1 MNDKP
6 DSVTIDRT
14 LLKRLASWAALVVGA
29 LLMLWPVT
37 LTVFGTTIT
46 GDPAVLF
53 VLRTGELLAKMEELS
68 GNPFAGLATA
78 PMQSVLVWAWARVI
92 LGAVLVIG
100 ALAAM
105 LRGRSKPAG
114 QPLS

>member
-6 DSVTIDRT
+6 DSITIDRT
-14 LLKRLASWAALVVGA
+14 LLKRVASWAAIVVGA
-29 LLMLWPVT
+29 LLLLWPVT
-37 LTVFGTTIT
+37 LTVLGTTIT

-53 VLRTGELLAKMEELS
+53 VLRTGELLQMMD
-68 GNPFAGLATA
+68 GMQDNPFAGLATG
-78 PMQSVLVWAWARVI
+78 PLQSVLFWAWARVL

-100 ALAAM
+100 GLAVM

-114 QPLS
+114 QPLR